1 MIKKTNKYNNKKV
14 TVDGIKFDSKQES
27 DYYLHLKELQ
37 AQGEIKEFTLQPVF
51 ELQPKF
57 TKRGINF
64 RAITYK
70 ADFHVWLPDG
80 TDYVVDVK
88 GFETADFKIKKKMFE
103 KTHHQELKLVAFS
116 KIDGGWIELVD
127 LKKVRKIRKKLK
139 EGK

>member
-1 MIKKTNKYNNKKV
+1 MIRKTNKYNNKKV

-27 DYYLHLKELQ
+27 DYYLYLKELQ
-37 AQGEIKEFTLQPVF
+37 AQEEVKEFTLQPAF

-70 ADFHVWLPDG
+70 ADFHIWLTDG

-103 KTHHQELKLVAFS
+103 KSHPQELKLVAFS
-116 KIDGGWIELVD
+116 KIDGGWIEMTD
-127 LKKVRKIRKKLK
+127 LKKVRKVRKKLK
-139 EGK
+139 EGR